1 MVIPLGVHDVV
12 LGVQWPSRLGSI
24 TWDFQKLEMEFKWGA
39 KSFSLHR
46 ISSNSVRE
54 IKGKRVEIVKDE
66 EIQLH
71 IIYVYEDSA

>member
-1 MVIPLGVHDVV
+1 
-12 LGVQWPSRLGSI
+12 
-24 TWDFQKLEMEFKWGA
+24 MEFKWGA
-39 KSFSLHR
+39 KRFSLHR

-54 IKGKRVEIVKDE
+54 IKGKRVETVKDE